1 MKRLSLLSLVF
12 LQFIC
17 FYCVHA
23 QVKMESMDAY
33 QVINKSIEAMG
44 GKEYLQSIRT
54 LYSEIKT
61 EMEGRPVHWIVKE
74 MKPNKG
80 SFQITYNNKV
90 VYHNW
95 FDGQKGFEI
104 VGGQKKQVD
113 NEEFK
118 DKAYKKN
125 IFNEL
130 DYLDSSSW
138 TLEQMGET
146 VVNGE
151 PCYKIRAT
159 LIDSTVRLLYYSKAT
174 FLLQKEEKMFNP
186 EKDSFSAVLF
196 SGYKK
201 FGRLMYYTEM
211 KFGGVGTYK
220 IAKVDKLLINDEVEE
235 KDFK

>member
-1 MKRLSLLSLVF
+1 MERLRFFSLVF
-12 LQFIC
+12 FQIIC
-17 FYCVHA
+17 FYCVQA
-23 QVKMESMDAY
+23 QAKMESIDAY

-44 GKEYLQSIRT
+44 GKEYLQSVRT
-54 LYSEIKT
+54 LYSEVKT
-61 EMEGRPVHWIVKE
+61 EMGGRQVHWIVKE

-104 VGGQKKQVD
+104 VGGQKRQVD
-113 NEEFK
+113 DEEFK

-130 DYLDSSSW
+130 DYMDSSLW
-138 TLEQMGET
+138 TLEQAGEAA
-146 VVNGE
+146 VNGA

-159 LIDSTVRLLYYSKAT
+159 LVDGSVRILYYSKAS
-174 FLLQKEEKMFNP
+174 FLLLKEENILNR
-186 EKDSFSAVLF
+186 EKDSFRTVLY
-196 SGYKK
+196 SGYRK
-201 FGRLMYYTEM
+201 FGKLIFYTEM
-211 KFGGVGTYK
+211 KLGSDGNYNN
-220 IAKVDKLLINDEVEE
+220 AKVEKLLINEGVEE